1 MIAVVIINYSS
12 AVDSQGS
19 NCLSFCM
26 EGSRASSGAVGSAK
40 EVYPSRAP
48 VLQVID

>member
-12 AVDSQGS
+12 AVDSQGR

-26 EGSRASSGAVGSAK
+26 EGRASSGAVGSAK